1 MWPATFYNITSQKLK
16 KDFPDKLSL
25 QVFAGLHG
33 TEPVTI
39 SKDMDEAVTT
49 AVEQAIRW
57 KKLFSRC
64 EFINKRR

>member
-1 MWPATFYNITSQKLK
+1 MWPAAFYDITSQKL

-25 QVFAGLHG
+25 QVFGGLHG
-33 TEPVTI
+33 TEPVTV

-49 AVEQAIRW
+49 AAEQAIRW
-57 KKLFSRC
+57 EKLFSRC